1 MRGSGASDRASGDL
15 PPSRPLLRGGTL
27 WRNDMFLRYN
37 TRKKDGKEHR
47 YWSVVENRRLRVGPP
62 MQRTVLYLGEI
73 NDTQRAAWR
82 KSLDVINEVN
92 QYTEQICLF
101 PEDREIPP
109 EVLNGLRVKLSEL
122 TLQRP
127 RVFGDCWLACRLWDE
142 LHLGPFWRERLPEG
156 KAQVP
161 WFKVLELLTVR
172 QLVAPGSKWHLHR
185 QWFLA
190 SAMDQLLGE
199 DFAVAAKNRL
209 YQCLDRIDQHRTELF
224 THLQARWKELF
235 GATYDLLLYD
245 LTSTYFEGQM
255 EQAPK
260 AKHGYSRDKRSD
272 CRQVVIAVVLSPEG
286 FPLAYEVMPG
296 NTNDRTTLKRFL
308 QKIQTQYGQAR
319 RVWIMDRGIPTEETL
334 QEMRQSDPPV
344 GYLVGTPRG
353 RWDQFKAE
361 FEKVPWQKLRDAVE
375 VKLVCHGPEVYVL
388 AKSQGRRQK
397 ETAIRRRKLARLLRT
412 LRRLRRPRQRPW
424 KRDTLLHKLGA
435 AHKEAGKAWGFVKI
449 TVPKARQPVN
459 RDTFQFEL
467 LQAKLQDAQQR
478 DGHYLLRGFAAGD
491 QGGPLWERYMQLTEI
506 EAAFKTLKSDLQLRP
521 IRHHLELRIEAHI
534 LVCFLAYCLSVTLR
548 KRLEVHAPG
557 LTSRAVFETLSGILM
572 LEVHV
577 PLADGRELVMPRY
590 TQPEPEHRL
599 VLEKLGWELPPQPPP
614 RIRRSQVPAPVK
626 PQERKSKM

>member
-1 MRGSGASDRASGDL
+1 
-15 PPSRPLLRGGTL
+15 
-27 WRNDMFLRYN
+27 MFLRYN

-47 YWSVVENRRLRVGPP
+47 YWSVVENRRLRVGHAT
-62 MQRTVLYLGEI
+62 QRTVLYLGEI
-73 NDTQRAAWR
+73 NDTQQAAWR
-82 KSLDVINEVN
+82 KSLDVLNETN
-92 QYTEQICLF
+92 QRTEQICLF
-101 PEDREIPP
+101 PEDRNIPP
-109 EVLNGLRVKLSEL
+109 EVLNGLQVKLSEL

-127 RVFGDCWLACRLWDE
+127 RVFGDCWLGCRLWDE
-142 LHLGPFWRERLPEG
+142 LYLGPFWRECLPDG

-161 WFKVLELLTVR
+161 WFKVLELLAVR

-185 QWFLA
+185 RWFVS
-190 SAMDQLLGE
+190 SAMDQLLDE

-209 YQCLDRIDQHRTELF
+209 YQCLDRIDQHRTALF
-224 THLQARWKELF
+224 THLQGRWKDLF

-272 CRQVVIAVVLSPEG
+272 CRQVVIAVVLSAEG
-286 FPLAYEVMPG
+286 FPLAYEIMPG
-296 NTNDRTTLKRFL
+296 NTSDKTTLKLFV
-308 QKIQTQYGQAR
+308 QKIQAQYGQAK
-319 RVWIMDRGIPTEETL
+319 RVWVMDRGIPTEETL
-334 QEMRQSDPPV
+334 KEMRQSDPPV

-353 RWDQFKAE
+353 RWDELKDEFAKA
-361 FEKVPWQKLRDAVE
+361 PWQKLRDTVE
-375 VKLVCHGPEVYVL
+375 VKLLCQGDEVYVL

-397 ETAIRRRKLARLLRT
+397 ETAIRRRKLARLLRALRV
-412 LRRLRRPRQRPW
+412 LRRTRQRPW

-459 RDTFQFEL
+459 RATFQFEL
-467 LQAKLQDAQQR
+467 LKEKLKEAQQR
-478 DGHYLLRGFAAGD
+478 DGHYLLRGFGAGD

-521 IRHHLELRIEAHI
+521 IRHHVELRIEAHI

-548 KRLEVHAPG
+548 KRLEAHAPG
-557 LTSRAVFETLSGILM
+557 LTPRAVLETLSGILM
-572 LEVHV
+572 LDVHL

-614 RIRRSQVPAPVK
+614 RIRRSQAQAPATE
-626 PQERKSKM
+626 QETKSKM